1 MSSYIDLKFIN
12 DLSGRLSQFKK
23 KTDYLFNF
31 RCPHCGD
38 SQKSKTKAR
47 AYLYRVKNDMFF
59 KCHNCGQGQNLA
71 NFIKFVD
78 PKLYEQ
84 YLLERYK
91 KSAPATPKP
100 KFDFKPTKFT
110 NQTPIDDLKSIKDL
124 PEDHPARLY
133 CVNRKIPEKYFDK
146 LFLSDKFMT
155 LVNEVKPNTYKITKD
170 HPRLIIPF
178 YDTTGKVFAFQGRAF
193 GKEQPKYLTIK
204 LDENKQKVYGLDKV
218 NFQKPIYITE
228 GPIDS
233 LFIDNCL
240 AAGGADL
247 FLKNKI
253 PNENIT
259 YIFDNEPRN
268 KEIVK
273 RMYKVIEQDFNVVI
287 WPDEIQ
293 LKDVNDMIMSGLT
306 KLELQNIISNNTYSK
321 LSALTKLNYW
331 KKIKE
336 V

>member
-78 PKLYEQ
+78 PKLYES

-110 NQTPIDDLKSIKDL
+110 NQTPIDDLKSIRDL

-133 CVNRKIPEKYFDK
+133 CDNRKIPEKYFDK

-218 NFQKPIYITE
+218 NFQQPIYITE

-287 WPDEIQ
+287 WPEDLQ

-306 KLELQNIISNNTYSK
+306 KLQLQDIISNNTYSK

>member
-204 LDENKQKVYGLDKV
+204 LDENKQKVYGLDKI

-287 WPDEIQ
+287 WPEDLQ

-306 KLELQNIISNNTYSK
+306 KFELQDIISNNTYSK

>member
-12 DLSGRLSQFKK
+12 DVSSRLSQFKK

-59 KCHNCGQGQNLA
+59 KCHNCGQGQNFA
-71 NFIKFVD
+71 NFLKFVD
-78 PKLYEQ
+78 PKLYSE
-84 YLLERYK
+84 YVLERYK
-91 KSAPATPKP
+91 GSAPATPTP
-100 KFDFKPTKFT
+100 KFDFQPVKFKD
-110 NQTPIDDLKSIKDL
+110 QTILDDLKSISDL
-124 PEDHPARLY
+124 SEDHPARLY
-133 CVNRKIPEKYFDK
+133 CIKRKIPEKYFDI
-146 LFLSDKFMT
+146 LYLCDKFMT
-155 LVNEVKPNTYKITKD
+155 LVNKVKPNTYKVIKD

-178 YDTTGKVFAFQGRAF
+178 YDTTEKIFAFQGRAF

-218 NFQKPIYITE
+218 NFQQPIYITE

-253 PNENIT
+253 PNEQIT

-287 WPDEIQ
+287 WPEEIQ
-293 LKDVNDMIMSGLT
+293 LKDVNDMIKSGLT
-306 KLELQNIISNNTYSK
+306 KLELQDIISNNTYSK
-321 LSALTKLNYW
+321 LSALTKLKYW

>member
-12 DLSGRLSQFKK
+12 DISNRLGQFKK

-47 AYLYRVKNDMFF
+47 AYLYRIKNDMFF
-59 KCHNCGQGQNLA
+59 KCHNCGMGQNLA

-78 PKLYEQ
+78 PKIYEQ

-110 NQTPIDDLKSIKDL
+110 DQTPIDDLKSIKDL

-155 LVNEVKPNTYKITKD
+155 LVNEVKPNTYKVIKD

-253 PNENIT
+253 PNEQIT

-287 WPDEIQ
+287 WPEEIQ
-293 LKDVNDMIMSGLT
+293 LKDVNDMIKSGLT
-306 KLELQNIISNNTYSK
+306 KLELQDIISKNTYSK

>member
-71 NFIKFVD
+71 NFIKFID

-91 KSAPATPKP
+91 KSAPATPRP

-133 CVNRKIPEKYFDK
+133 CMNRKIPEKYFDK

-204 LDENKQKVYGLDKV
+204 LDENKQKVYGLDKI
-218 NFQKPIYITE
+218 NFQQPIYITE

-287 WPDEIQ
+287 WPEDLQ

-306 KLELQNIISNNTYSK
+306 KFELQDIISNNTYSK

>member
-78 PKLYEQ
+78 PKLYES

-218 NFQKPIYITE
+218 TFQKPIYITE

-306 KLELQNIISNNTYSK
+306 KFELQDIISNNTYSK

>member
-78 PKLYEQ
+78 PKLYES

-133 CVNRKIPEKYFDK
+133 CDNRKIPEKYFDK

-204 LDENKQKVYGLDKV
+204 LDENKQKVYGLDKI

-287 WPDEIQ
+287 WPEEIQ
-293 LKDVNDMIMSGLT
+293 LKDVNDMIKSGLT
-306 KLELQNIISNNTYSK
+306 KLELQDIISKNTYSK

>member
-12 DLSGRLSQFKK
+12 DVSSRLGQFKK

-78 PKLYEQ
+78 PKLYES

-91 KSAPATPKP
+91 KSAPATPRP
-100 KFDFKPTKFT
+100 EFDFKPTKFKD
-110 NQTPIDDLKSIKDL
+110 QTPIDDLKSIQDL

-155 LVNEVKPNTYKITKD
+155 LVNKVKPNTYKVIKD

-178 YDTTGKVFAFQGRAF
+178 YDTTEKIFAFQGRAF

-218 NFQKPIYITE
+218 NFQQPIYITE

-287 WPDEIQ
+287 WPEEIQ
-293 LKDVNDMIMSGLT
+293 LKDVNDMIKSGLT
-306 KLELQNIISNNTYSK
+306 KLELQDIISKNTYSK

>member
-204 LDENKQKVYGLDKV
+204 LDESKQKVYGLDKV
-218 NFQKPIYITE
+218 NFQQPIYITE

-253 PNENIT
+253 PNDQIT

-287 WPDEIQ
+287 WPEDLQ

-306 KLELQNIISNNTYSK
+306 KLELQDIISNNTYSK

-331 KKIKE
+331 KKTKE

>member
-12 DLSGRLSQFKK
+12 NISSRLGQFKK

-59 KCHNCGQGQNLA
+59 KCHNCGMGQNLA
-71 NFIKFVD
+71 NFIKSVD

-91 KSAPATPKP
+91 KSA
-100 KFDFKPTKFT
+100 TKFID
-110 NQTPIDDLKSIKDL
+110 QTPIDDLKSIKDL

-133 CVNRKIPEKYFDK
+133 CTNRKIPEKYFDK

-155 LVNEVKPNTYKITKD
+155 LVNKVKPNTYKVIKD

-178 YDTTGKVFAFQGRAF
+178 YDTTGKIFAFQGRAF

-204 LDENKQKVYGLDKV
+204 LDENRQKVYGLERI
-218 NFQKPIYITE
+218 NFQNPVQIVE

-247 FLKNKI
+247 FLRNKI
-253 PNENIT
+253 PNDQIT

-287 WPDEIQ
+287 WPEELQ
-293 LKDVNDMIMSGLT
+293 LKDVNDMILSGLT
-306 KLELQNIISNNTYSK
+306 KIELQDIISNNTYSK

-331 KKIKE
+331 KKTKE

>member
-78 PKLYEQ
+78 PKLYES

-133 CVNRKIPEKYFDK
+133 CDNRKIPEKYFDK
-146 LFLSDKFMT
+146 LFLSDKFMA
-155 LVNEVKPNTYKITKD
+155 LVNEVKPNTYKIIKD

-218 NFQKPIYITE
+218 NFQQPIYITE

-287 WPDEIQ
+287 WPEDLQ

-306 KLELQNIISNNTYSK
+306 KFELQDIISNNTYSK

>member
-91 KSAPATPKP
+91 KSAPATPRP
-100 KFDFKPTKFT
+100 KFDFKPTKFQ

-133 CVNRKIPEKYFDK
+133 CMNRKIPEKYFDK

-155 LVNEVKPNTYKITKD
+155 LVNEIKPNTYKITKD

-218 NFQKPIYITE
+218 NFQQPIYITE

-287 WPDEIQ
+287 WPEDLQ

-306 KLELQNIISNNTYSK
+306 KLELQDIISNNTYSK

-331 KKIKE
+331 KKTKE